1 MGYKTNIMEK
11 IRKNKEIKQLIN
23 QSKDLDSFFK
33 EAEKIGLFND
43 FSLLTFF
50 YRPPSIVIDELLSM
64 GMQFNV
70 NNNTIKTINNEQE
83 LIIEEEYS
91 NLTEYRIINMMRT
104 EWAQIESWMAFFIK
118 LGEFVRKQ
126 SNINVYINYIDD
138 VIPTLFISLGVIYA
152 ALSELSNENKEVVE
166 IEDGLEVGPGDEV
179 AYLDG
184 NGWRRATIIA
194 IEKDD
199 NAYSERFNP
208 YIRLQVERAKGN
220 GTLESVPRTLWSKKI
235 RMSANYKKT
244 SGSVVRLNDDL
255 SENLI
260 KRCGNDICEK
270 LKFYNEKYINL
281 IGSGIEKNIEEIIDF
296 FKFRDKYG
304 EYTMK
309 DYIYFSER
317 GLNYSNVNII
327 KSDKFE
333 PYNSEEVVSV
343 FVGSSSAL
351 NLNQYKTL
359 KNIYIINRKRLNL
372 LNNEV
377 LETQVS
383 QEMVN
388 QKNDKLYSEL
398 QIFLENH
405 GVKVPKGCELIVY

>member
-220 GTLESVPRTLWSKKI
+220 GTLESVPRTF
-235 RMSANYKKT
+235 M
-244 SGSVVRLNDDL
+244 
-255 SENLI
+255 E
-260 KRCGNDICEK
+260 
-270 LKFYNEKYINL
+270 
-281 IGSGIEKNIEEIIDF
+281 
-296 FKFRDKYG
+296 
-304 EYTMK
+304 
-309 DYIYFSER
+309 
-317 GLNYSNVNII
+317 
-327 KSDKFE
+327 
-333 PYNSEEVVSV
+333 
-343 FVGSSSAL
+343 
-351 NLNQYKTL
+351 
-359 KNIYIINRKRLNL
+359 
-372 LNNEV
+372 
-377 LETQVS
+377 
-383 QEMVN
+383 
-388 QKNDKLYSEL
+388 
-398 QIFLENH
+398 
-405 GVKVPKGCELIVY
+405 